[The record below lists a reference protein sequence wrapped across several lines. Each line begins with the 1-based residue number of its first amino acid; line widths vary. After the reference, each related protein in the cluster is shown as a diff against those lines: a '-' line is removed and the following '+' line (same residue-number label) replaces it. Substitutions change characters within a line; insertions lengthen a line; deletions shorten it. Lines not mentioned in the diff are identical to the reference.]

1 MEAGRVW
8 RWQARNMDIKGDS
21 GKISH
26 GNEECVIRSQRKDD
40 PCYNMVGHRLYGIQ
54 KFSGNETGCLAGESK
69 QSTEGVAW
77 FLT

>member
-40 PCYNMVGHRLYGIQ
+40 PCYNMVGHRLYGI
-54 KFSGNETGCLAGESK
+54 
-69 QSTEGVAW
+69 
-77 FLT
+77 